1 MYWSGQAQRFPALQR
16 CGPAPKWGEMSE
28 QARKELLVA
37 ADQLNFDFVEEVLQ
51 VGVVCCWALLRTV
64 LGAQG
69 WCCWHCHGG
78 AAAGGTG

>member
-16 CGPAPKWGEMSE
+16 CGPAPKWREMSE

-51 VGVVCCWALLRTV
+51 VGGCAGLV
-64 LGAQG
+64 LACV
-69 WCCWHCHGG
+69 WCCR
-78 AAAGGTG
+78 